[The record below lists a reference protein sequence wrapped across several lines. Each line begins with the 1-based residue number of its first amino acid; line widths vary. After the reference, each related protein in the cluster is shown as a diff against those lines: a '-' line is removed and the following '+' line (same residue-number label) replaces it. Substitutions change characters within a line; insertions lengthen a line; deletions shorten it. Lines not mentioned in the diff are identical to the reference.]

1 VKRAIVATALAAGI
15 APGGG
20 CNTNAPAPAAPV
32 KQAAPELS
40 CTTVADSD
48 DYHLSVR
55 TNTLGGRISYTAS
68 EFGSDGS
75 WLRVIDK
82 AEYDRWIARTTQHRD
97 HEACVDQAR
106 KAAAIKACK

>member
-15 APGGG
+15 APWGG

-82 AEYDRWIARTTQHRD
+82 ARTTQHRD

>member
-15 APGGG
+15 APWGG
-20 CNTNAPAPAAPV
+20 CNTNAPA
-32 KQAAPELS
+32 
-40 CTTVADSD
+40 SD